1 MGQIWLEKY
10 IWTVWTNFQGQYFR
24 KQNLRSKICRVLNSK
39 ANKGAQILVS
49 ISPPDT
55 SEGEAEWK
63 SERLTMYSLCGVCDI
78 DRCSYILKPNHHQ
91 CGEKY
96 PSLFIFVFSMAPSPY
111 LAWWL
116 AVPNNSRSRSPVYY
130 PTIWSALLHWIVVVK
145 FVAYIV
151 DKDILSCEVW
161 YDMILYGLVCVGTL
175 FQYIMV
181 WLCTVCRRQGRT
193 L

>member
-130 PTIWSALLHWIVVVK
+130 PTIWSALLRWIATCGGKVCSVHCRQGY
-145 FVAYIV
+145 FIMWGM
-151 DKDILSCEVW
+151 IW
-161 YDMILYGLVCVGTL
+161 YDFVRSSLCWDIVPVHYGLVVYGL
-175 FQYIMV
+175 
-181 WLCTVCRRQGRT
+181 
-193 L
+193 